1 MLAIPFLRRINQMQE
16 NSQSTIEK
24 PEDLPSAENF
34 KKAFKP
40 YLVKWG
46 ITYTILIC
54 LVTAISVC
62 IIIPNWQFSQWLV
75 SRFMD
80 AGAMFDGRTISYGVF
95 AIGMNLP
102 GIIVAGINVAGVFA
116 VGMNACG
123 IVAIGLNTVGVVAI
137 GGNAVGVVAIGYNAY
152 GIYALSYSQR
162 GRGKYLFAPHH
173 QDPKAVALFTRWLP
187 RLAESRFIE

>member
-1 MLAIPFLRRINQMQE
+1 MQTTFIP
-16 NSQSTIEK
+16 
-24 PEDLPSAENF
+24 ENF

-40 YLVKWG
+40 YLVRWG
-46 ITYTILIC
+46 ITYTILIY

-116 VGMNACG
+116 IGMNAGG
-123 IVAIGLNTVGVVAI
+123 IVAI
-137 GGNAVGVVAIGYNAY
+137 GGNAGGIIAIAIGGNALGVVAIGHSAY

-162 GRGKYLFAPHH
+162 GRGKYLFAPHR
-173 QDPKAVALFTRWLP
+173 QDPKAVALFTRWFP